1 MGQVCKVAARAGTA
15 HLFDIFVHAGPI
27 KPKAHAMEGVVGVEM
42 PANRVG
48 VECNKENIEEL

>member
-1 MGQVCKVAARAGTA
+1 VGWVCKVAARAGMA
-15 HLFDIFVHAGPI
+15 HSFDIFVHAGPI

-48 VECNKENIEEL
+48 VERNKENIEEL